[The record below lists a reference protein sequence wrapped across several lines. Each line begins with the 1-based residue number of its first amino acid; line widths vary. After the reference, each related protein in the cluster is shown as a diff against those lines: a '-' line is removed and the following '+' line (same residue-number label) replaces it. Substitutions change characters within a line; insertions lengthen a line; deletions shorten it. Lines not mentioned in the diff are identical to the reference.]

1 MTRKGA
7 SPIIR
12 KSTINVIGTLALISA
27 SRNMFARICQI
38 ASLLSLFLTLSMLG
52 GSYYAYRFV
61 TSEQFKSRVMNEVL
75 SNVESLMPKV
85 LDNALPEMTGP
96 SIKLLEKKN

>member
-1 MTRKGA
+1 MTRNGA

-27 SRNMFARICQI
+27 SRIMFARICQI

-61 TSEQFKSRVMNEVL
+61 TSEQFKARVMNEVL
-75 SNVESLMPKV
+75 DNVQGMMPKV
-85 LDNALPEMTGP
+85 LDNALPDMIGP
-96 SIKLLEKKN
+96 SIKLPEKKN